1 MMTSSHPELVRQ
13 LKSEVDKVVERW
25 AQNVLARASPA
36 QETATEAEA
45 TATIAA
51 LLEQK
56 DKLQE
61 EVDVKAAHIAAL
73 EAPAGDGGTER
84 APDAKTIKER
94 DDAHIARVSGA
105 VCVRLA
111 LVRGFQCKNLAVGQ
125 HHILHTRN
133 CASPRTLR
141 SPPRDGPAPG
151 RMEKGG

>member
-73 EAPAGDGGTER
+73 EAPAGDGATER

-94 DDAHIARVSGA
+94 DDAWTMHTSRARVGRR
-105 VCVRLA
+105 VCGTSA
-111 LVRGFQCKNLAVGQ
+111 
-125 HHILHTRN
+125 
-133 CASPRTLR
+133 
-141 SPPRDGPAPG
+141 PPRLPV
-151 RMEKGG
+151 

>member
-73 EAPAGDGGTER
+73 EPR
-84 APDAKTIKER
+84 ALRQDDEGSSVKTWPK
-94 DDAHIARVSGA
+94 A
-105 VCVRLA
+105 
-111 LVRGFQCKNLAVGQ
+111 NT
-125 HHILHTRN
+125 ILHAN
-133 CASPRTLR
+133 DASPRTLR
-141 SPPRDGPAPG
+141 SPPCAGPAPG

>member
-111 LVRGFQCKNLAVGQ
+111 PLRGFQCKNLAV
-125 HHILHTRN
+125 
-133 CASPRTLR
+133 
-141 SPPRDGPAPG
+141 
-151 RMEKGG
+151 

>member
-56 DKLQE
+56 DTLQE

-73 EAPAGDGGTER
+73 FAAGECEPPPTRRGGALRLGPLGLWPEAG
-84 APDAKTIKER
+84 
-94 DDAHIARVSGA
+94 
-105 VCVRLA
+105 
-111 LVRGFQCKNLAVGQ
+111 
-125 HHILHTRN
+125 
-133 CASPRTLR
+133 
-141 SPPRDGPAPG
+141 
-151 RMEKGG
+151 

>member
-1 MMTSSHPELVRQ
+1 MMTSSHRELVRQ

-84 APDAKTIKER
+84 APDAKRIKER
-94 DDAHIARVSGA
+94 DDAHIARVSG
-105 VCVRLA
+105 VW
-111 LVRGFQCKNLAVGQ
+111 
-125 HHILHTRN
+125 
-133 CASPRTLR
+133 
-141 SPPRDGPAPG
+141 D
-151 RMEKGG
+151 